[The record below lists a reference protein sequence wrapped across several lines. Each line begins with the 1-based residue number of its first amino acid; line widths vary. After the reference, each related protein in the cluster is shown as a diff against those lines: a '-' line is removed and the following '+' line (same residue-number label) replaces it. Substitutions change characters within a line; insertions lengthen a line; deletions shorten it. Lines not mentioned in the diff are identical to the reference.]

1 MRINIMSGLPR
12 APWGKVWAIILAAL
26 IVGAMTIEPP
36 LWALTGLAVL
46 AWLTLFAVIRKERS
60 PHYRRDT

>member
-1 MRINIMSGLPR
+1 MRVNIMSGLPR
-12 APWGKVWAIILAAL
+12 ASWGKVWAVILAAL

-46 AWLTLFAVIRKERS
+46 AWLTLFAVIRKERN
-60 PHYRRDT
+60 PRYRRDT

>member
-36 LWALTGLAVL
+36 LWALTGLAVA
-46 AWLTLFAVIRKERS
+46 AWATLFAVIRKERN
-60 PHYRRDT
+60 PRYRRDA